1 MKTLFLFHTISPL
14 LDFCQIL
21 IFIKCFRFNSN
32 FFRIKKGTLQL
43 DCDACNNEI
52 INTLEVTSSFF
63 FTRTFIK
70 KGSI

>member
-1 MKTLFLFHTISPL
+1 MKALFLFHIISPF

-21 IFIKCFRFNSN
+21 FFIKCFRFNSN
-32 FFRIKKGTLQL
+32 FRIKKGTLQL
-43 DCDACNNEI
+43 DRDAYKNEI